1 MITVYSVGQPLALN
15 FFVNGLSCLSTDEVK
30 LPFYKGTCLKQP
42 NLTLFYLIFTYLAQ
56 ELNRHPWDP
65 LNKNSVQTGCV
76 EPVYKQAVSYQS
88 VYKQPSLFTN

>member
-56 ELNRHPWDP
+56 ELNNLNFFKKSDFLTP
-65 LNKNSVQTGCV
+65 LGPLR
-76 EPVYKQAVSYQS
+76 ERPYI
-88 VYKQPSLFTN
+88 FE